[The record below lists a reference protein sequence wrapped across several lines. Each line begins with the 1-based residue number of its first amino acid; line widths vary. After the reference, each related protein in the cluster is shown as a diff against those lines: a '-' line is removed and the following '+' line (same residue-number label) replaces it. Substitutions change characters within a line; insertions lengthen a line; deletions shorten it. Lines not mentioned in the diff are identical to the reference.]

1 MKNKSYILLSI
12 LIGFCLQAYS
22 QPLVSVILDQD
33 TVDVGEEFS
42 MTLKISDTKP
52 LGKLSINYSPI
63 GEITNLAM
71 NQDSSLIQTDDI
83 DIEWL
88 ESPFGDADETST
100 FETKKE
106 PNGKYELTQKLRLR
120 VWDFGFFSFPH
131 PVYMNA
137 LTQDTLRVR
146 ALQSKPLFV
155 QFAQDG
161 IPSDT
166 TQVINANAPISK
178 ESRNWKDFLWLII
191 VIAVLLAALL
201 LSYLQ
206 SRRKKKSLDLDF
218 EAKEETGPKLP
229 AHVTAFHKLE
239 LLREK
244 RLWETGAIKEYQS
257 KLTYVI
263 REYLENRFEIQG
275 LELTTSEIVV
285 ALENKDFDQSHNEK
299 LTRILQVAD
308 LVKFA
313 KATPT
318 DSMHE
323 EFLDEAF
330 KFVEE
335 TKQEAEEEVV
345 TQEIAKENQGEDATE

>member
-1 MKNKSYILLSI
+1 MLQKSYILLLVFLGI
-12 LIGFCLQAYS
+12 CLQAKG
-22 QPLVSVILDQD
+22 QPLVSVILDKD

-52 LGKLSINYSPI
+52 LGRLSINYSPI

-88 ESPFGDADETST
+88 ESPFGDTDETTT
-100 FETKKE
+100 FDTEKL

-120 VWDFGFFSFPH
+120 VWDFGYFSFPH
-131 PVYMNA
+131 PTYMDA
-137 LTQDTLRVR
+137 STKDTLTVR
-146 ALQSKPLFV
+146 ALQARPLLV
-155 QFAQDG
+155 RFAEDG

-166 TQVINANAPISK
+166 TQVINPNVPISK

-191 VIAVLLAALL
+191 VIAFLLAALL

-206 SRRKKKSLDLDF
+206 SRRKKRNLDLDF
-218 EAKEETGPKLP
+218 EEQEETGPKLP
-229 AHVTAFHKLE
+229 AHITALQKLE
-239 LLREK
+239 ILREK
-244 RLWETGAIKEYQS
+244 RLWETGEVKEYQS

-275 LELTTSEIVV
+275 LESTTSEIVS
-285 ALENKDFDQSHNEK
+285 ALENKDFDQSQNES

-313 KATPT
+313 KAKPT
-318 DSMHE
+318 DSMHA

-330 KFVEE
+330 KFVED
-335 TKQEAEEEVV
+335 TKQEIIE
-345 TQEIAKENQGEDATE
+345 ENQGEDGSE

>member
-1 MKNKSYILLSI
+1 MLKRYYSLLVVLFAI
-12 LIGFCLQAYS
+12 CLQANG
-22 QPLVSVILDQD
+22 QPMVSVILDKD

-42 MTLKISDTKP
+42 MILKISDTKP
-52 LGKLSINYSPI
+52 LGKLSINYAPI

-88 ESPFGDADETST
+88 ESPFGDTDETTT
-100 FETKKE
+100 FDTQRGE
-106 PNGKYELTQKLRLR
+106 NGKYELEQKLRLR

-131 PVYMNA
+131 PIYMEA
-137 LTQDTLRVR
+137 VSKDTLRVR

-166 TQVINANAPISK
+166 TQVINDFAPISK
-178 ESRNWKDFLWLII
+178 EKRNWKDFLWLII
-191 VIAVLLAALL
+191 VIAVVLAALL

-206 SRRKKKSLDLDF
+206 SRRKQKNLDLDF
-218 EAKEETGPKLP
+218 EEEVETGPKLP
-229 AHVTAFHKLE
+229 AHITALNKLQ

-244 RLWETGAIKEYQS
+244 RLWEQGAVKEYQS

-275 LELTTSEIVV
+275 LESTTSEIVE
-285 ALENKDFDQSHNEK
+285 ALEGKDFDQSHNEK

-330 KFVEE
+330 RFVED
-335 TKQEAEEEVV
+335 TKQEITE
-345 TQEIAKENQGEDATE
+345 ENQAEDGTE